1 MVPPLDGDPIRF
13 TTENKE
19 PGKEHVD
26 ELHEIAADYFNE
38 FEGRHL
44 YPSLWSFWPI
54 CMVVSILMN
63 VAFFIFGLITHI
75 TSDWITGA
83 LILSSF
89 GCYARLAALAS
100 GKLKL
105 EFGGDLNRARSR
117 RLEELT
123 GRPSTEFAKLAH
135 EAIDL
140 VMLDEAISPRP
151 FNAMKWVYRRD
162 MSNQLAAL
170 SVSLVAVIIAISPKT
185 FTLEPDIFFMLIE
198 SQGLWNLAIVIL
210 FIIGMLYI
218 IGMGLAYA
226 FNEAM
231 EWFPRFR
238 AMWTPLTKR
247 SPARVNYMVRHL
259 VRYHHFAA
267 GHRRLGLSVRPPR

>member
-1 MVPPLDGDPIRF
+1 M
-13 TTENKE
+13 
-19 PGKEHVD
+19 D

-44 YPSLWSFWPI
+44 YPRLWSFWPI
-54 CMVVSILMN
+54 CMVVSILAN
-63 VAFFIFGLITHI
+63 IAFFIVGLITHI
-75 TSDWITGA
+75 NSDWITGA
-83 LILSSF
+83 LILSSL
-89 GCYARLAALAS
+89 GCYARLAALAR

-105 EFGGDLNRARSR
+105 EFGGDLNHARSR

-162 MSNQLAAL
+162 MSTQLVAL
-170 SVSLVAVIIAISPKT
+170 SVSLVAVIIAISPQT
-185 FTLEPDIFFMLIE
+185 FTLEPDVFFMLIE
-198 SQGLWNLAIVIL
+198 SQGLWSLAIVIL
-210 FIIGMLYI
+210 FIIGMLYLTG
-218 IGMGLAYA
+218 IGFAYA
-226 FNEAM
+226 FKEVM
-231 EWFPRFR
+231 EWFPLFC

-247 SPARVNYMVRHL
+247 SPARVSYMVRDL
-259 VRYHHFAA
+259 VRYHRFVA
-267 GHRRLGLSVRPPR
+267 GPRRFGLSVCSPG